1 MTACCRF
8 FRNSNRLLI
17 FPANQYTSSRPENNK
32 NPFFPGTASLL
43 PIWNRSPSAF
53 RRIVTVSGIGLKKLK
68 KAAYFYPCRCMIKL
82 GLLKGQPD
90 YTKFIILGRPRTGS
104 TLLRSLL
111 NSHSKILVLGEL
123 FRKGTHIGWDMPG
136 YGQNSRLLSLVTNAP
151 ARFLQKEVFHSYP
164 KGIAAVGFKMFYH
177 HAETGPQK
185 EIWPHLSGRK
195 DIKIIHI
202 TRKNILKTHLSLV
215 RALETG
221 QWYAS
226 KKNALKDPG
235 PVHLDCQSCR
245 EAFIKT
251 EKEEMEFDR
260 FFSGH
265 PKIRVTY
272 EDLTKDRH
280 GEMVKIFNFLGV
292 AYEDTAP
299 SIVKQSGRPLD
310 EMIENYHVLKK
321 EFKNTRWKYFFET

>member
-1 MTACCRF
+1 
-8 FRNSNRLLI
+8 
-17 FPANQYTSSRPENNK
+17 
-32 NPFFPGTASLL
+32 
-43 PIWNRSPSAF
+43 
-53 RRIVTVSGIGLKKLK
+53 VTGIGLKKLK
-68 KAAYFYPCRCMIKL
+68 KAAYFYPCRRMIKL

-111 NSHSKILVLGEL
+111 NSHSKVLVLGEL
-123 FRKGTHIGWDMPG
+123 FRKGNDIGWDMPG
-136 YGQNSRLLSLVTNAP
+136 YEQNSQLLSLVTNAP
-151 ARFLQKEVFHSYP
+151 ARFLETEVFHNYP

-177 HAETGPQK
+177 DAKTDPQK
-185 EIWPHLSGRK
+185 EIWPYLSGRK

-221 QWYAS
+221 QWYATG
-226 KKNALKDPG
+226 KKAIADSV
-235 PVHLDCQSCR
+235 PVHLDRQLCR

-251 EKEEMEFDR
+251 EKEEMEFDL
-260 FFSGH
+260 FFDGH

-280 GEMVKIFNFLGV
+280 REMDKIFNFLGV
-292 AYEDTAP
+292 AYEDAAP

-310 EMIENYHVLKK
+310 EMIANYHALKK
-321 EFKNTRWKYFFET
+321 EFSNTRWKYFFEA